1 MSLRSFAS
9 FCYRRRRLVVA
20 FWFAALIGVNVLSS
34 TIGTNF
40 TTNFSAPNT
49 ESTQASNLLTAN
61 FKAQAGDNVQVVMQG
76 TPSMTDPA
84 VEQQAKAFIAEFEKI
99 PHVVAVSDPFETPG
113 GISKSGKVALANA
126 QLDAKSQ
133 DISNDVGKQMIALA
147 EKHST
152 PQLEVRLGGQLIQ
165 QSQRAPL
172 PSSELIGLAAAIIIL
187 LIAFGSVLAMALPIV
202 VALAG
207 IAVGLPLIGLLT
219 HVYPL
224 QSFSTTLATMIGI
237 GVGID
242 YALFVVTRY
251 RQGLQSGLD
260 PEQAVITAIDT
271 SGRAV
276 LFAGL
281 TVIIALL
288 GMLAIGLS
296 FISGLGIGS
305 AAVVAVTVA
314 AAVTLLPAV
323 LGFVGTNIDKLRLP
337 WVHDEQENTRETIWH
352 RWSRFVQRHPWALTT
367 IGLGIVLALALPV
380 LSLRLGF
387 VDAGNDPAGTQSR
400 QAYDMLA
407 EGFGPGFN
415 GPFLLAIQVPPGT
428 DHTQDLAK
436 LQAAIAGD
444 PDVASTTPAITNE
457 AGTTAVMRIYP
468 KTAPQDQATTD
479 LLHRLRDDV
488 IPTATAGTGLKVLVG
503 GFTAVTEDFAALLA
517 QRLPLFI
524 GIVILLSFLLLMAVF
539 RSILV
544 PLKAAIMNLLSI
556 GAAYGVVVMIFQ
568 YGWGK
573 QLVGVGKEGPIQA
586 FLPLM
591 MFAILF
597 GLSMDYEVFLLSR
610 IREEYL
616 KTGDNGQAVA
626 DGLSATARVIT
637 AAAAIMCSLFLS
649 FVLGDNII
657 IKLFGIGFAAAIFI
671 DATLIRMVIV
681 PSTMELLGD
690 ANWWLPGW
698 LDRILPHLDVEGP
711 DADTAAILAVSTDA
725 SVLESPESLEP
736 TPAGSG
742 GPR

>member
-1 MSLRSFAS
+1 MSLRALAR

-20 FWFAALIGVNVLSS
+20 LWLATLIGINVLAAVL
-34 TIGTNF
+34 GTNF
-40 TTNFSAPNT
+40 STNFSAPNT
-49 ESTQASNLLTAN
+49 ESTRASNLLAAN
-61 FKAQAGDNVQVVMQG
+61 FKAQSGDSVQVVMQG
-76 TPSMTDPA
+76 SPSMHDPA
-84 VEQQAKAFIAEFEKI
+84 VEQQAQEFIAALEKA
-99 PHVVAVSDPFETPG
+99 PHVANVSNPFATPG
-113 GISKSGKVALANA
+113 GISKSGTIALANA

-133 DISNDVGKQMIALA
+133 DVPDSAGREMISLA

-152 PQLEVRLGGQLIQ
+152 DQLEVRLGGQLIQ
-165 QSQRAPL
+165 QSER
-172 PSSELIGLAAAIIIL
+172 PSLSGEGIGILAAILIL
-187 LIAFGSVLAMALPIV
+187 LIAFGSVLAMVLPIV
-202 VALAG
+202 VALGG
-207 IAVGLPLIGLLT
+207 IAVGLAIIGLLT

-251 RQGLQSGLD
+251 RQGLQAGLD
-260 PEQAVITAIDT
+260 PEEAVITAVDT

-296 FISGLGIGS
+296 FISGLGIGA
-305 AAVVAVTVA
+305 AAVVAVTVL
-314 AAVTLLPAV
+314 AAVTLLPAM
-323 LGFVGTNIDKLRLP
+323 LGFVGNNIDRLRLP
-337 WVHDEQENTRETIWH
+337 WVHTDDGSKETIWH
-352 RWSRFVQRHPWALTT
+352 RWSRYVQRHAALLTVG
-367 IGLGIVLALALPV
+367 GLAIVLALALPV

-387 VDAGNDPAGTQSR
+387 VDAGNDPAGTQTR
-400 QAYDMLA
+400 QAYDLVA
-407 EGFGPGFN
+407 KGFGPGSN
-415 GPFLLAIQVPPGT
+415 GPFLIAIQLPSGG
-428 DHTQDLAK
+428 DHTADIAK
-436 LQAAIAGD
+436 LSDALASTPG
-444 PDVASTTPAITNE
+444 VASVSPAVTSPSGE
-457 AGTTAVMRIYP
+457 TAVIRLNP
-468 KTAPQDQATTD
+468 TTSPQDAATSS
-479 LLHRLRDDV
+479 LLHHLRKDV
-488 IPTATAGTGLKVLVG
+488 IPQATAGTGITVYVG
-503 GFTAVTEDFAALLA
+503 GFNALTDDFANLLG

-524 GIVILLSFLLLMAVF
+524 AVVIILSFLLLMAVF

-544 PLKAAIMNLLSI
+544 PLKAAVMNLLSI
-556 GAAYGVVVMIFQ
+556 GAAYGVIVMIFQ
-568 YGWGK
+568 WGWGK
-573 QLVGVGKEGPIQA
+573 QLVGVGKGGPIQA
-586 FLPLM
+586 FLPIM

-616 KTGDNGQAVA
+616 RSGNNNEAVA

-637 AAAAIMCSLFLS
+637 AAAAIMCTFFLS

-657 IKLFGIGFAAAIFI
+657 IKLFGIGFASAIFI

-711 DADTAAILAVSTDA
+711 GIVAPVHPADDPEVI
-725 SVLESPESLEP
+725 SV
-736 TPAGSG
+736 G
-742 GPR
+742 GAQR

>member
-1 MSLRSFAS
+1 MSLRALAR
-9 FCYRRRRLVVA
+9 FCYRRRRLVVLTWLA
-20 FWFAALIGVNVLSS
+20 VLVGINVLSAVV
-34 TIGTNF
+34 GTNF
-40 TTNFSAPNT
+40 TTNFSAPDT
-49 ESTQASNLLTAN
+49 ESTRASDLLAAN
-61 FKAQAGDNVQVVMQG
+61 FKAQSGDSVQVVMKG
-76 TPSMTDPA
+76 SPSMRAAT
-84 VEQQAKAFIAEFEKI
+84 VEQEAKAFLADLRKV
-99 PHVVAVSDPFETPG
+99 PHVVEVSDPFTTPG
-113 GISKSGKVALANA
+113 GISNQGDIALANA

-133 DISNDVGKQMIALA
+133 DVPDSVGRQMITAA
-147 EKHST
+147 ERHST
-152 PQLEVRLGGQLIQ
+152 SHLEVRLGGQLIQ
-165 QSQRAPL
+165 QAER
-172 PSSELIGLAAAIIIL
+172 PSLSGEGIGLLAAILIL
-187 LIAFGSVLAMALPIV
+187 LIAFGSVLAMVLPIV

-207 IAVGLPLIGLLT
+207 IAVGLAIIGLLT

-251 RQGLQSGLD
+251 RQGLHAGLA
-260 PEQAVITAIDT
+260 PEEAVVTAIDT

-276 LFAGL
+276 LFAGA

-296 FISGLGIGS
+296 FISGLGIGA

-314 AAVTLLPAV
+314 SAVTLLPAM
-323 LGFVGTNIDKLRLP
+323 LGFVGNNVDKLRLP
-337 WVHDEQENTRETIWH
+337 WLHNDGDGTRETIWH
-352 RWSRFVQRHPWALTT
+352 RWSRFVQRHAGLLTAA
-367 IGLGIVLALALPV
+367 GLAIVIALALPV

-400 QAYDMLA
+400 QAYDLVA
-407 EGFGPGFN
+407 QGFGPGSN
-415 GPFLLAIQVPPGT
+415 GPFVLAVQMPSGAHPDDLVRLRAALAATPG
-428 DHTQDLAK
+428 
-436 LQAAIAGD
+436 
-444 PDVASTTPAITNE
+444 VASVAPATVSPS
-457 AGTTAVMRIYP
+457 GTTAVIRVNP
-468 KTAPQDQATTD
+468 TTAPQDVATSK
-479 LLHRLRDDV
+479 LLHHLRRDV
-488 IPTATAGTGLKVLVG
+488 IPTAMAGSGAHVYVG
-503 GFTAVTEDFAALLA
+503 GFNALTDDFSNLLG

-524 GIVILLSFLLLMAVF
+524 AVVIVLSFLLLMAVF

-556 GAAYGVVVMIFQ
+556 GAAYGVIVMIFQ
-568 YGWGK
+568 FGWGK

-586 FLPLM
+586 FLPIM

-610 IREEYL
+610 IREEYMR
-616 KTGDNGQAVA
+616 TGNNGEAVA

-637 AAAAIMCSLFLS
+637 AAAAIMCTFFLS

-657 IKLFGIGFAAAIFI
+657 IKLFGIGFASAIFI

-711 DADTAAILAVSTDA
+711 APAPPEAPDEPDDPERLVPPAV
-725 SVLESPESLEP
+725 
-736 TPAGSG
+736 G
-742 GPR
+742 

>member
-1 MSLRSFAS
+1 MSLRALAR
-9 FCYRRRRLVVA
+9 FCYRRRRLVVVL
-20 FWFAALIGVNVLSS
+20 WLFALVGVNMISAA
-34 TIGTNF
+34 TGTNF
-40 TTNFSAPNT
+40 STNFSAPNT
-49 ESTQASNLLTAN
+49 ESTRAANLLTAN
-61 FKAQAGDNVQVVMQG
+61 FKAQSGDGVQVVMKG
-76 TPSMTDPA
+76 TPSMNDPA
-84 VEQQAKAFIAEFEKI
+84 VQQQAKAFLAALGRVA
-99 PHVVAVSDPFETPG
+99 HVASVGDPFTTPG
-113 GISKSGKVALANA
+113 SISSSGIVSLTNA
-126 QLDAKSQ
+126 QLDTKAQ
-133 DISNDVGKQMIALA
+133 DVPNSVGKQMIALA
-147 EKHST
+147 DRHTT

-165 QSQRAPL
+165 QSERQPL
-172 PSSELIGLAAAIIIL
+172 PSSELIGIVAAIFIL

-207 IAVGLPLIGLLT
+207 IAVGLPIIGLLT

-251 RQGLQSGLD
+251 RQGLQAGLD
-260 PEQAVITAIDT
+260 PEEAVITAIDT

-323 LGFVGTNIDKLRLP
+323 LGFVGTSIDKLRLP
-337 WVHDEQENTRETIWH
+337 WVHDDGDGQRETVWH
-352 RWSRFVQRHPWALTT
+352 RWSRFVQRRPWLLT
-367 IGLGIVLALALPV
+367 IAGLGIVLVLAAPV

-387 VDAGNDPAGTQSR
+387 VDAGNDPAGTQTR
-400 QAYDMLA
+400 QAYDLLA
-407 EGFGPGFN
+407 KGFGPGFN
-415 GPFLLAIQVPPGT
+415 GQFLLAIELPATGDHAGELTRLRNAITSTPG
-428 DHTQDLAK
+428 
-436 LQAAIAGD
+436 
-444 PDVASTTPAITNE
+444 VASVSPAISNL
-457 AGTTAVMRIYP
+457 AGTTAVIRMYP
-468 KTAPQDQATTD
+468 MTAPQDEATSK
-479 LLHRLRDDV
+479 LLHTLRRHVLPD
-488 IPTATAGTGLKVLVG
+488 ATAGTGVKVYVG
-503 GFTAVTEDFAALLA
+503 GFNALTDDFATLLG
-517 QRLPLFI
+517 QRLLLFI
-524 GIVILLSFLLLMAVF
+524 AVVITLSFLLLMIVF

-556 GAAYGVVVMIFQ
+556 GAAYGVVVAIFQ

-573 QLVGVGKEGPIQA
+573 QLVGVSKEGPIQA
-586 FLPLM
+586 FLPIM

-616 KTGDNGQAVA
+616 RTGDNGRAVA

-637 AAAAIMCSLFLS
+637 AAAAIMCTFFLS

-657 IKLFGIGFAAAIFI
+657 IKLFGIGFASAIFI

-690 ANWWLPGW
+690 ANWWLPAW

-711 DADTAAILAVSTDA
+711 ALESIEPPPQPPAPEPVSTAA
-725 SVLESPESLEP
+725 
-736 TPAGSG
+736 PA
-742 GPR
+742 